1 MRKKE
6 RDYQEAVWELLKS
19 EVVYMKKLHVIME
32 LFMSGLE
39 EVQSESI
46 LVDVSK
52 ERLFANLDQV
62 LEAHRHFWFQYL
74 QPVLNTAREE
84 AKLFNALPI
93 CTGFTL
99 VSLHYVYR
107 LPGRWCKCFSALNHV
122 RIHHVF
128 FYQGRFSEHVPL
140 FNLRSAILLSYE
152 STRCLI
158 SGHNVLFSTALICY
172 EAKVRVTT
180 SFEI

>member
-128 FYQGRFSEHVPL
+128 FTRAGSLNMSHFSIYGL
-140 FNLRSAILLSYE
+140 QLYYLMSQLA
-152 STRCLI
+152 
-158 SGHNVLFSTALICY
+158 VLFLGIMFY
-172 EAKVRVTT
+172 FLQR
-180 SFEI
+180 